1 MGKTFRTTRCFGS
14 SQPFAAAASR
24 PGHVLDENGAVDYPD
39 AATLDPA
46 EGRADR
52 GTRHPSRTAP
62 SERRQRVAVAVYH
75 QARIANA
82 ALDGQT
88 QQDEFGYLFSETF
101 DGLVGNLAGVGLDV
115 SVSRR
120 RSEGVCISY
129 IEPAH
134 PRLCADN
141 RHRQERRDSESPLL
155 ACLDY
160 PWNPAV
166 FAAGQRCRLL
176 RGLQGAAHF
185 WSVRAAV
192 FVSGDPAHLPARRPT
207 AVQWRGRRA
216 QWFVGTCF
224 LGAKTL
230 QLVRTSLPYQ
240 SDLHPVV
247 PDRLCAALLG
257 DATPQEAQQHEPLHH
272 LTARQI
278 RQLPDPLPI
287 TDGKIHFIRQVEADG
302 TISILNESWKV
313 GKRWAGKYVW
323 ATLITHC
330 RRLEIWY
337 QSSAQ
342 HDWRLLHKYPYD
354 ISETVAHFNP
364 DLACHRST

>member
-257 DATPQEAQQHEPLHH
+257 RRHPTRSAAARTPSSFDGSTDPPIARSSSNYRWKDSLHSPGRGRWHH
-272 LTARQI
+272 LHPQRILEGRQAVGRQI
-278 RQLPDPLPI
+278 CLGYADHPLS
-287 TDGKIHFIRQVEADG
+287 
-302 TISILNESWKV
+302 TIGNLVSIF
-313 GKRWAGKYVW
+313 
-323 ATLITHC
+323 C
-330 RRLEIWY
+330 
-337 QSSAQ
+337 SA
-342 HDWRLLHKYPYD
+342 
-354 ISETVAHFNP
+354 
-364 DLACHRST
+364 

>member
-185 WSVRAAV
+185 LVSSCGCVCVWGSSSSSCPSANRSAMARSKSSMVCGDMLFGSEDTSARSHKSAVPVRSSS
-192 FVSGDPAHLPARRPT
+192 SGT
-207 AVQWRGRRA
+207 
-216 QWFVGTCF
+216 
-224 LGAKTL
+224 
-230 QLVRTSLPYQ
+230 
-240 SDLHPVV
+240 
-247 PDRLCAALLG
+247 
-257 DATPQEAQQHEPLHH
+257 
-272 LTARQI
+272 
-278 RQLPDPLPI
+278 
-287 TDGKIHFIRQVEADG
+287 
-302 TISILNESWKV
+302 
-313 GKRWAGKYVW
+313 
-323 ATLITHC
+323 
-330 RRLEIWY
+330 
-337 QSSAQ
+337 
-342 HDWRLLHKYPYD
+342 
-354 ISETVAHFNP
+354 
-364 DLACHRST
+364 